1 MATITVELKNRKA
14 LSILEGMEKAGL
26 ISLSLKKKRSK
37 SLAQRLRCSITGLRA
52 KELIYANKK
61 QREEWEERF

>member
-1 MATITVELKNRKA
+1 MATITVELKDKKA

-26 ISLSLKKKRSK
+26 ISLAFQKKRSK
-37 SLAQRLRCSITGLRA
+37 SLAQRLRCSITGKRA
-52 KELIYANKK
+52 KELIRENNK